1 MTHNERSA
9 CAFRERFR
17 FRLVGVSLAFSVLP
31 CTSWGNEVPAP
42 LVKAVESRLK
52 PRTAILNYRL
62 TTHYP
67 RGGIQVE
74 RITARFAGENFEL
87 TEFGDDDGVVV
98 FDPDKSPLG
107 VRNACLPQRH
117 VVDRTSQPPMCW
129 SHWGSYDHVGAAQT
143 ENGAFFVDPR
153 TIGLC
158 LQPCRRMSCH
168 DVMKAHWVLK
178 EPDEYSLRM
187 DGNLIRL
194 ARIIGET
201 SDEPPCKIVSEYA
214 IDPRMDHAIVSMS
227 TEQRCTDQA
236 PDPMTIA
243 RSAYEQ
249 IDGYWWPVHFESENL
264 RSGYRFVYQLEHAEF
279 DRPEHPKSIGP
290 DDLGMPPGVPV
301 YHPDYVD
308 KPGELPARYL
318 GGGKVVSKSEWELI
332 KSDYDL
338 HALQEWIEACRAK
351 GSGYFPAWWDDA
363 SGRFGLEGVE
373 HKPDEWEAYVRRWIL
388 KRSSGEAYKLAE
400 PLTEKQ
406 KTAAWAV
413 LADCK
418 KRSHPIVEKRA
429 AELAEA
435 RKRLGE
441 NRKVIEDLRA
451 QTGATEQ
458 GNADQ
463 GKGIAAAT
471 PAGAKH
477 ATAAGGSAG
486 EMPKP
491 STGGSEEAKPVARED
506 ERLTQAM
513 QASQRLLAAV
523 RELEKP
529 DGRLAEIFEEL
540 KRRLDGLLTSVQ
552 RSDANVLPPPAVK
565 PQSMRDGSPA
575 PLPQRDPRQA
585 PQAAP
590 RLPTPARP

>member
-1 MTHNERSA
+1 MMVRILIVYGLIWA
-9 CAFRERFR
+9 PA
-17 FRLVGVSLAFSVLP
+17 SLAADDVAIP
-31 CTSWGNEVPAP
+31 EV
-42 LVKAVESRLK
+42 LVKAHEARMA
-52 PRTAILNYRL
+52 PRTGYLEYVQVLRM
-62 TTHYP
+62 
-67 RGGIQVE
+67 GGNAETRSRFIA
-74 RITARFAGENFEL
+74 RIAGEDLYLVNS
-87 TEFGDDDGVVV
+87 GDSDGVVLRQ
-98 FDPDKSPLG
+98 PDGTPLLG
-107 VRNACLPQRH
+107 V
-117 VVDRTSQPPMCW
+117 
-129 SHWGSYDHVGAAQT
+129 
-143 ENGAFFVDPR
+143 NGACVPQLSVVRYSRGEYWTRRENDPGLNLMEVEQSPPFLDPR
-153 TIGLC
+153 QLGLHWSPAPFEHPLRRLQDMRENSDPAARYRVESSRGLTVVTCEVSQDQPVRHRSLMVWTI
-158 LQPCRRMSCH
+158 
-168 DVMKAHWVLK
+168 
-178 EPDEYSLRM
+178 DEGR
-187 DGNLIRL
+187 GNSISQIELL
-194 ARIIGET
+194 
-201 SDEPPCKIVSEYA
+201 
-214 IDPRMDHAIVSMS
+214 
-227 TEQRCTDQA
+227 
-236 PDPMTIA
+236 
-243 RSAYEQ
+243 EQ
-249 IDGYWWPVHFESENL
+249 IEDGALRRLCQLECQNELFDGYWWPRRIESRCEGTGFYMSTN
-264 RSGYRFVYQLEHAEF
+264 FTHVEF
-279 DRPEHPKSIGP
+279 DRPDQPAAIDP
-290 DDLGMPPGVPV
+290 DMLGAPPGAMV
-301 YHPDYVD
+301 
-308 KPGELPARYL
+308 GTSRFSSRRQLGRYL
-318 GGGKVVSKSEWELI
+318 GAGEVITEDEFHHI
-332 KSDYDL
+332 KSNYDL
-338 HALQEWIEACRAK
+338 DAIKAWAENVMANRGA
-351 GSGYFPAWWDDA
+351 YPAWWDDA

-590 RLPTPARP
+590 RTPTPARP